1 MKNKRGWIKIVE
13 AFISILIIISV
24 VLIVYD
30 GGSTK
35 TEDLSSQ
42 VYPIERAILKEV
54 EFDSN
59 LRESILEVPTDKL
72 PLDWEKLEENGL
84 AGVKEKINGKVVS
97 NLNCV
102 AKVCAL
108 DENICDL
115 KEYIEKDVYAQSI
128 SIVANS
134 DIYSPKQLKIFCYTK

>member
-72 PLDWEKLEENGL
+72 PLDWEKFEENGL

-115 KEYIEKDVYAQSI
+115 NEYIEKDVYAQSI